1 MEEYEKGIRLFQ
13 QKDYAKAGPRFQA
26 VIDQFTE
33 EPSVADRARMY
44 LRICTQAGQDRKP
57 LKQTRSPEQATE
69 VGVYLL
75 NLGEFKEAVRHLEK
89 AVEHDATDP
98 HSYVTLAAAQL
109 GAGDKDGAMTSLRKA
124 VALDLSPRKRIRT
137 EIQAISDFDDL
148 EDEQSFLDL
157 MHGD

>member
-13 QKDYAKAGPRFQA
+13 QKDYAKAIPRFQA
-26 VIDQFTE
+26 IIDQFKD
-33 EPSVADRARMY
+33 EPSVGDRARMY

-57 LKQTRSPEQATE
+57 LRQTRSPEQAEE

-89 AVEHDATDP
+89 ALERDGNDP
-98 HSYVTLAAAQL
+98 HAHVTLAAAQL
-109 GAGDKDGAMTSLRKA
+109 GAGDKDGAMGSLRRA
-124 VALDLSPRKRIRT
+124 VELDPRARVWV
-137 EIQAISDFDDL
+137 QAISDFDDL
-148 EDEQSFLDL
+148 EDEQAFLDL